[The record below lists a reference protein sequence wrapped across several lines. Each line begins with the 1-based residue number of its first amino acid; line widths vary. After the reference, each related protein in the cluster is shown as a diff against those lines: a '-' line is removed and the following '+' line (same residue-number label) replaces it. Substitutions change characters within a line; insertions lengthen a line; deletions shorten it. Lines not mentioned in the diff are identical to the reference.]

1 MKKRTSYDPEGQLM
15 DTITVYFHIEMS
27 EVARTTLVL
36 AAIKWAIDWPAEEL
50 DA

>member
-15 DTITVYFHIEMS
+15 ETITVYFRIEMS

-36 AAIKWAIDWPAEEL
+36 EAIKRAMDWPAVDL
-50 DA
+50 DD